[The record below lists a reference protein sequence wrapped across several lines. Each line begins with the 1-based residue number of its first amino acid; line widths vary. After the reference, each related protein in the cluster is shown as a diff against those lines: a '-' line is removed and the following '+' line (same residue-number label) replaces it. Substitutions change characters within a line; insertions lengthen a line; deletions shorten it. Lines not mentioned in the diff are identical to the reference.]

1 MRIAQPQLMITR
13 DQKKDLF
20 VLSFFCLRI
29 ALLAIFVSFG
39 VSGLYAQNK
48 DKPVLLSE
56 TVEGEISRRQTQIIE
71 AEKLM
76 ADGDAFAESGNFKD
90 AISKFIQAYNEINP
104 SPVSEETRNV
114 AKQKFINAAILRSKK
129 LIDDAEFVSAE
140 ELLDQVLQPGIDPK
154 NNVALTLKQRLED
167 PEWYNKARTPEH
179 LENVKKVRRLLKL
192 ASSAERLGAYDKSMK
207 YYADVL
213 RIDKTNSAARRGML
227 EVENKLIDYHKS
239 SRNMTRQRMLREID
253 SIWESNVD
261 LAVDLGAVGG
271 NIGAQNEQS
280 LDRKLASIVVD
291 NINFEDEALEDVV
304 SYLNF
309 KSKELDPLGGGI
321 NFVLKL
327 DPTDDI
333 AINAR
338 VNLTLRNIPIGE
350 VLKQVTADTQTRNK
364 VDAYAVQI
372 ISKISEN
379 NQLATKTF
387 RVPPDFLSTAPVG
400 EEPIDDPFGVAGDGD
415 GGL

>member
-1 MRIAQPQLMITR
+1 MGSEMCIR
-13 DQKKDLF
+13 D
-20 VLSFFCLRI
+20 R
-29 ALLAIFVSFG
+29 
-39 VSGLYAQNK
+39 
-48 DKPVLLSE
+48 
-56 TVEGEISRRQTQIIE
+56 
-71 AEKLM
+71 
-76 ADGDAFAESGNFKD
+76 
-90 AISKFIQAYNEINP
+90 
-104 SPVSEETRNV
+104 
-114 AKQKFINAAILRSKK
+114 
-129 LIDDAEFVSAE
+129 
-140 ELLDQVLQPGIDPK
+140 
-154 NNVALTLKQRLED
+154 
-167 PEWYNKARTPEH
+167 
-179 LENVKKVRRLLKL
+179 
-192 ASSAERLGAYDKSMK
+192 SSAERLGAYDKSMK

-327 DPTDDI
+327 DPTDD
-333 AINAR
+333 
-338 VNLTLRNIPIGE
+338 
-350 VLKQVTADTQTRNK
+350 
-364 VDAYAVQI
+364 
-372 ISKISEN
+372 
-379 NQLATKTF
+379 
-387 RVPPDFLSTAPVG
+387 LSL
-400 EEPIDDPFGVAGDGD
+400 IHI
-415 GGL
+415 